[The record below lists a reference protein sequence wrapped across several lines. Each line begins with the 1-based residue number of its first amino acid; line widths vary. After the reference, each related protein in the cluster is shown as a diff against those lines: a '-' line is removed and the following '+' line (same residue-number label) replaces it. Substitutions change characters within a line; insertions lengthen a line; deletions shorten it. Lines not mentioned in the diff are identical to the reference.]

1 MFHIQVKIKG
11 NKTWTPLVAAF
22 LHIHLHEQSSF
33 TQSLKLPKPTHWNNP
48 KHTQIT
54 PLKSP
59 NGSGPFKSS
68 ATIPIIYKTYSPM
81 RIPQPI
87 KISKSIPKQSH
98 KPKLRDLRSL
108 NSKSSAHF
116 VVCHPPSPYFSSIQ
130 NQLVLRGWASPWG
143 LMGAQT

>member
-1 MFHIQVKIKG
+1 MD
-11 NKTWTPLVAAF
+11 TTSCCL
-22 LHIHLHEQSSF
+22 
-33 TQSLKLPKPTHWNNP
+33 PTHSSPWTIKLYPISKTSKTN
-48 KHTQIT
+48 
-54 PLKSP
+54 PLKQSKAYTLHKSP
-59 NGSGPFKSS
+59 LSNPQTAMVPFKSS
-68 ATIPIIYKTYSPM
+68 ATIPIIYKIYSPM

-87 KISKSIPKQSH
+87 KISKSIQKQSH